1 MMITLPL
8 ADELFL
14 VGHDQYS
21 GKPQIDERT
30 LDTGLAGAV
39 LGEMVLA
46 GRLRV
51 DDDTTIWVRDQRPY
65 GDRVTDAALAEILK
79 QDQPHSARSWVE
91 YLSGHV
97 RAMVAARLVLRGLIQ
112 QQLTRQRRFPAVDP
126 VLAAGPQARLR
137 FTLDRPG
144 TADEQTAVLGALA
157 LATGLD
163 HVVGGGSRRQ
173 TRNDLAQ
180 MHSSLGP
187 DLHRLVLG
195 VEAAAAQLQVA

>member
-1 MMITLPL
+1 MIMLPL
-8 ADELFL
+8 ADEYFL

-21 GKPQIDERT
+21 GKPQIDDAA

-46 GRLRV
+46 SRIGV
-51 DDDTTIWVRDQRPY
+51 DEDTMIQVRDHRPY
-65 GDRVTDAALAEILK
+65 GDRVTDAALAEVLK

-91 YLSGHV
+91 YLRGHV
-97 RAMVAARLVLRGLIQ
+97 RTMVAARLVLRGLVQ

-126 VLAAGPQARLR
+126 VTASAPQARLR
-137 FTLDRPG
+137 FMLDRPG
-144 TADEQTAVLGALA
+144 TADEQTSALGALT

-163 HVVGGGSRRQ
+163 YVVSGGSRRR
-173 TRNDLAQ
+173 TRQDLSV
-180 MHSSLGP
+180 MHASLGP

-195 VEAAAAQLQVA
+195 VEAASAQIQVA